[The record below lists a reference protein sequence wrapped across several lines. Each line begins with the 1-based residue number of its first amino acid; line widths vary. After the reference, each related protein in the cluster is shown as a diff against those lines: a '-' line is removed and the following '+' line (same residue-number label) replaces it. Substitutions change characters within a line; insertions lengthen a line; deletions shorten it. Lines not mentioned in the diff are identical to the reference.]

1 MNTRGKAV
9 GECDAELVD
18 LPWGFAACLYPAVQF
33 RGAMAQ
39 QFKVLGFMTEAGSA
53 GKPSAESVAALARQ
67 WIDDMDPQ
75 TAQEYLS
82 AEEGQPIDPNDPD
95 IIAQL
100 QARIILRDY
109 LVLEAS

>member
-1 MNTRGKAV
+1 
-9 GECDAELVD
+9 
-18 LPWGFAACLYPAVQF
+18 
-33 RGAMAQ
+33 
-39 QFKVLGFMTEAGSA
+39 MTEAGSA